1 MVSAGELRHSVIV
14 KEVSGVAKSPM
25 GADVITTKESKL
37 FAKVEPQSA
46 NETSR
51 LGFNLNET
59 TYKITVRAAGIGKI
73 TEVCYNGTWL
83 NVKGVFSDHLNRYYS
98 IIAVAK

>member
-14 KEVSGVAKSPM
+14 KEVSGITNSPM
-25 GADVITTKESKL
+25 GADVITTKERKL
-37 FAKVEPQSA
+37 FAKVEPQGA

-73 TEVCYNGTWL
+73 TEVCFNGTWL

>member
-1 MVSAGELRHSVIV
+1 MVSAGELRHYVIV
-14 KEVSGVAKSPM
+14 KEVIGVTKSAM
-25 GADVITTKESKL
+25 GADVATTKESKL

-46 NETSR
+46 TETSR

-59 TYKITVRAAGIGKI
+59 AYKITVRAAGVGKI

-83 NVKGVFSDHLNRYYS
+83 NVKGVFSDHMNRYYT
-98 IIAVAK
+98 IIAVSK

>member
-14 KEVSGVAKSPM
+14 KEISEITKSAM

-37 FAKVEPQSA
+37 FAKVEPQGA

-59 TYKITVRAAGIGKI
+59 TYKITVRAAGVGKI
-73 TEVCYNGTWL
+73 TEVYYNRTWL
-83 NVKGVFSDHLNRYYS
+83 NVKGVFSDHMNRYYT
-98 IIAVAK
+98 IIAVSK

>member
-14 KEVSGVAKSPM
+14 KEVSEITKSSM

-46 NETSR
+46 TETSR

-73 TEVCYNGTWL
+73 TEVYYNGIWL
-83 NVKGVFSDHLNRYYS
+83 NVKAFFQ
-98 IIAVAK
+98 IT

>member
-14 KEVSGVAKSPM
+14 KEISEITKSPM

-59 TYKITVRAAGIGKI
+59 TYKITVRAAGVGKI
-73 TEVCYNGTWL
+73 TEVYYNGTWL
-83 NVKGVFSDHLNRYYS
+83 NVKGVFSDHMNRYYT

>member
-14 KEVSGVAKSPM
+14 KEVSGITKSPM
-25 GADVITTKESKL
+25 GANVITTKESKL
-37 FAKVEPQSA
+37 FAKVEPQGA

-98 IIAVAK
+98 IIAAAK